1 MNACEHHDPC
11 RNGGACLPTDSEPIC
26 DCSGVD
32 FDGEHCTR
40 GESIRVVMTKL
51 FDFVDASAQ
60 KDPGEGLPMNDA
72 ADIEGFLVGFS
83 SICFLDFFGM
93 RLV

>member
-1 MNACEHHDPC
+1 MQLSQL
-11 RNGGACLPTDSEPIC
+11 G
-26 DCSGVD
+26 SGQPVQLCKLWSNRQCMRAEAEVEV
-32 FDGEHCTR
+32 GEEVR
-40 GESIRVVMTKL
+40 RLGLII
-51 FDFVDASAQ
+51 AQ

-83 SICFLDFFGM
+83 SICFLEFFGM

>member
-1 MNACEHHDPC
+1 MKQNQFKLDGRA
-11 RNGGACLPTDSEPIC
+11 RVTDTHIRKYRLRAAFNFVHSFGININIFFFF
-26 DCSGVD
+26 STVD
-32 FDGEHCTR
+32 IDN
-40 GESIRVVMTKL
+40 
-51 FDFVDASAQ
+51 AQ

-83 SICFLDFFGM
+83 SICFLEFFGM